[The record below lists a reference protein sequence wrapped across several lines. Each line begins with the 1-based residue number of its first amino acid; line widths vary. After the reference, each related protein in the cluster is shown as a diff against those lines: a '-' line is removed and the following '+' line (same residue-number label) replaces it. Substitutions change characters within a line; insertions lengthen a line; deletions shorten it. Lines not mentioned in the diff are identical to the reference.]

1 MNGQDVGIPRGQHL
15 FNIGKVSPVKYYL
28 FVAGALGL
36 LIALVTREQAT
47 PYGLFWHI
55 VHWQI
60 QSQLAIW
67 LLVLAHLSLTRYIH
81 ILKMK
86 PFVQLVVAGLFGGL
100 IFSLPA
106 AAMDIIFK
114 VDPVPTTLYAFIIY
128 WFDELGGSIFPVC
141 LSWIVINTPWILGLR
156 LTNETTTG
164 SDEVKLPNSQAVD
177 SRPPFADLVSD
188 HIWGDLLYL
197 KAELQYIKVVT
208 SKGQELILYS
218 LREAMNELPQS
229 SGIQVHRSYWV
240 ASPAIASF
248 RNKGRQGELV
258 LVDGTTVPVSRANV
272 SQVKSLC
279 KKLAVKTL

>member
-1 MNGQDVGIPRGQHL
+1 MNGQEVGIAKGKRL
-15 FNIGKVSPVKYYL
+15 FDVGKVSPVKYYF

-47 PYGLFWHI
+47 PYGFLWHI
-55 VHWQI
+55 FHWQI

-67 LLVLAHLSLTRYIH
+67 LLVLTHIGLSRYVRV
-81 ILKMK
+81 LKMK

-100 IFSLPA
+100 LFSLPA
-106 AAMDIIFK
+106 SAMDIIFK
-114 VDPVPTTLYAFIIY
+114 VDSTPKTLYAFVVS
-128 WFDELGGSIFPVC
+128 WADELEGSILPVC
-141 LSWIVINTPWILGLR
+141 ISWILINIPWILGLR
-156 LTNETTTG
+156 LTYETTTS
-164 SDEVKLPNSQAVD
+164 SDEFKPSSNQTVD
-177 SRPPFADLVSD
+177 STPPFADLVSD

-229 SGIQVHRSYWV
+229 AGLQVHRSYWV
-240 ASPAIASF
+240 ASQAINLF
-248 RNKGRQGELV
+248 RSRGRQGELV
-258 LVDGTTVPVSRANV
+258 LVDGKAVPVSRANA

-279 KKLAVKTL
+279 KTLGVEIL

>member
-36 LIALVTREQAT
+36 LIALVTRELAT

-55 VHWQI
+55 VQWQI
-60 QSQLAIW
+60 QSQMAIW
-67 LLVLAHLSLTRYIH
+67 LLVLAHLSLTRYVH

-100 IFSLPA
+100 MFSLPA
-106 AAMDIIFK
+106 SAMDIIFK
-114 VDPVPTTLYAFIIY
+114 IDPVPTTLYAFILS
-128 WFDELGGSIFPVC
+128 WLDELGGSIFPVC
-141 LSWIVINTPWILGLR
+141 LAWIVINFPWILGLR
-156 LTNETTTG
+156 LTNETTAG
-164 SDEVKLPNSQAVD
+164 SDEVKRPNSQAINT
-177 SRPPFADLVSD
+177 RPPFGYLVSD

-197 KAELQYIKVVT
+197 KAELQYIKVIT

-218 LREAMNELPQS
+218 LREAMNELSQS
-229 SGIQVHRSYWV
+229 SGVQVHRSYWV
-240 ASPAIASF
+240 ASSTIESF
-248 RNKGRQGELV
+248 RSKGRQGELV
-258 LVDGTTVPVSRANV
+258 LVDGTIVPVSRAKV

-279 KKLAVKTL
+279 KSLGVNIL

>member
-1 MNGQDVGIPRGQHL
+1 MNRQDVEIPRGQHL
-15 FNIGKVSPVKYYL
+15 FNIGEVSPVKYYL
-28 FVAGALGL
+28 LVAGALGL

-55 VHWQI
+55 VQWQI

-67 LLVLAHLSLTRYIH
+67 LLVLAHISLTRYFH

-100 IFSLPA
+100 MFSLPA
-106 AAMDIIFK
+106 SAMDIIFK
-114 VDPVPTTLYAFIIY
+114 VDPVPGSLYAYILS

-156 LTNETTTG
+156 LTNGTTAS
-164 SDEVKLPNSQAVD
+164 SDELKPPNSQAGD

-188 HIWGDLLYL
+188 HVWADIIYL

-240 ASPAIASF
+240 ASQAIQSF
-248 RNKGRQGELV
+248 RSKGRQGELV
-258 LVDGTTVPVSRANV
+258 LVDGAIVPVSRAKA
-272 SQVKSLC
+272 SRVKSLC
-279 KKLAVKTL
+279 KSLGVNIL